1 MVSPSREASVGGA
14 YTGYL
19 DSMSASG
26 VPDRSTAKTSSPSE
40 NLLASP
46 QSSAFE
52 KDPSVGKTIKESNGP
67 HGVDSTA
74 SYGLGLLSETPQN
87 EESKTPASTGM
98 SYLDS
103 MNSNT
108 HVIDWSKAGKVSMP
122 SDDLSK
128 HIGNPADSSTF
139 GNGSV
144 PKKHQKAKP
153 KTSSAA
159 GIGYDDASANTLAQD
174 WSEAKSSSSLATNE
188 ESGGNASAAFGLGS
202 NEHSGRDDSAAS
214 GLSSVQTKPPGGKS
228 NASIM
233 SGANYLESMASASS
247 APDESKART
256 PHPSES
262 KPKVPTPPA
271 DPVSSTSGPSRRSS
285 IDSARTGSVST
296 GDNHHSPLEDN
307 FPTAL
312 EEKPEATVG
321 AGMSYLDS
329 MSAKASAPD
338 WSKAEAPK
346 TPDSPP
352 PPVSLPSPQSASS
365 DSASG
370 KTSST
375 SASYLDSMKANTAAP
390 DWSNAK
396 ASTTPD
402 NPPLSPPAVAP
413 ISPELTP
420 EKTLSDDTSIG
431 RGYIEIMNANP
442 ADKEWS
448 SAKAPSPSE
457 SLLVSPPRSS
467 ATGEGSPVSPSA
479 DVTSNDP
486 LFKTVRRESKGQVLT
501 QVDSMEQKGMSSNAS
516 TSTHSTSLED
526 RANETSPYNLSHSS
540 SKSNFVAR
548 FTTSKDNAT
557 STYSVNEGASDE
569 PSKQKGDPSNTE
581 AINLESEADEG
592 CVAPSDSKGMTSAS
606 NPAENTG
613 PKKPAFITIETIKK
627 EKLSADTTLKKLAR
641 DAPIS
646 AKRPT
651 SEKKI
656 VVKALPT
663 GNRMKKDR
671 RRPPKGNNVPTVI
684 KSDVHAPAPH
694 ESPAPMKNNLDVKVG
709 STRKKAIA
717 NADCSVGVDK
727 STAKKKSKGRNG
739 PPEPNQIPL
748 EKRVATD
755 IVPETN
761 GPEELNHP
769 KEMTSKGKHQ
779 QGNVHA
785 SFKSTPPPEKKLV
798 LTTNYPEKPR
808 EGKTGSPVKKSDNA
822 ARTKSFTPLE
832 KRFAFET
839 VTNMRADKLADS
851 RNDFDNPSPKES
863 VVPPDSDKI
872 GSESKKTGEN
882 EVFPEEVQKKK
893 AIDDS
898 VTGTRSKSDSVTDSS
913 TTSLEE
919 VSGGVMGSD
928 RTGPEKSNSV
938 SKTPNKLLPKNEDSH
953 AILDDT
959 VVKSIKAYVK
969 KDVGLISLI
978 ALEALVE
985 SVKDYALKQARFTAP
1000 FVLDDTLMDSI
1011 KAYVEKQARS
1021 PESAAALDKPTNAYP
1036 STTPESWP
1044 PLEKKSIT
1052 EPSQEIERP
1061 SSDVNRERL
1070 NETRSFP
1077 PANETVGK
1085 INASDPNFGNPA
1097 FASPDSMTPLEKR
1110 YRAEQGPEISRVQ
1123 PYTAPVAPNDTLDR
1137 SSPPSR
1143 YDDVNKR
1150 GSIPHNSMTPDSRPK
1165 KRPMNPFATRRIA
1178 PNDILGRPPVRQKSL
1193 TPLERRYSPG
1203 PDLRHPPKPNTSE
1216 PVTPDVIPVSSGN
1229 QNTDPPKRSWTPLE
1243 QRHNPNSR
1251 SSKRPPN
1258 PFTVVPPA
1266 PDDVRPFSD
1275 QEKPLAARSLTP
1287 LERRYR
1293 SANPHVDR
1301 SKTSGWIPLLADRYS
1316 KVVTGNTKDMP
1327 ATSNMDRTKS
1337 SDRTPPLCDGETT
1350 GVAENARNTPVKPN
1364 NNNNKTSKPSVW
1376 IPPLADRHPRDVL
1389 GTTKNWPES
1398 RLPRDNV
1405 DKRNKRERP
1414 KETRENSSDSYAWN
1428 TLDETEPFS

>member
-1 MVSPSREASVGGA
+1 LLSTLETANIVRWYKKEGDFVQYKDLLCDIETEVSSIYSFSPYAARHNRLTVPSCNFQDFTFGVVNEDNVSGVMGSIAVTKNSGAICGGDLLCTLFHRKEDLPNIGRAEENSARAMDSTVPMSPPAEGMSVSPSTFGPVSPPLSSYSQNKNTGTESKKNPSGADSSAAFGLSSVPMVSPSREASVGGA

-128 HIGNPADSSTF
+128 QIGNPADSSTF

-467 ATGEGSPVSPSA
+467 ATGEGSP
-479 DVTSNDP
+479 
-486 LFKTVRRESKGQVLT
+486 
-501 QVDSMEQKGMSSNAS
+501 
-516 TSTHSTSLED
+516 
-526 RANETSPYNLSHSS
+526 
-540 SKSNFVAR
+540 
-548 FTTSKDNAT
+548 
-557 STYSVNEGASDE
+557 
-569 PSKQKGDPSNTE
+569 
-581 AINLESEADEG
+581 
-592 CVAPSDSKGMTSAS
+592 
-606 NPAENTG
+606 
-613 PKKPAFITIETIKK
+613 
-627 EKLSADTTLKKLAR
+627 
-641 DAPIS
+641 
-646 AKRPT
+646 
-651 SEKKI
+651 
-656 VVKALPT
+656 
-663 GNRMKKDR
+663 
-671 RRPPKGNNVPTVI
+671 
-684 KSDVHAPAPH
+684 
-694 ESPAPMKNNLDVKVG
+694 
-709 STRKKAIA
+709 
-717 NADCSVGVDK
+717 
-727 STAKKKSKGRNG
+727 
-739 PPEPNQIPL
+739 
-748 EKRVATD
+748 
-755 IVPETN
+755 
-761 GPEELNHP
+761 
-769 KEMTSKGKHQ
+769 
-779 QGNVHA
+779 
-785 SFKSTPPPEKKLV
+785 
-798 LTTNYPEKPR
+798 
-808 EGKTGSPVKKSDNA
+808 A
-822 ARTKSFTPLE
+822 A
-832 KRFAFET
+832 
-839 VTNMRADKLADS
+839 
-851 RNDFDNPSPKES
+851 
-863 VVPPDSDKI
+863 
-872 GSESKKTGEN
+872 
-882 EVFPEEVQKKK
+882 
-893 AIDDS
+893 
-898 VTGTRSKSDSVTDSS
+898 
-913 TTSLEE
+913 
-919 VSGGVMGSD
+919 
-928 RTGPEKSNSV
+928 
-938 SKTPNKLLPKNEDSH
+938 
-953 AILDDT
+953 
-959 VVKSIKAYVK
+959 
-969 KDVGLISLI
+969 
-978 ALEALVE
+978 
-985 SVKDYALKQARFTAP
+985 
-1000 FVLDDTLMDSI
+1000 
-1011 KAYVEKQARS
+1011 
-1021 PESAAALDKPTNAYP
+1021 
-1036 STTPESWP
+1036 
-1044 PLEKKSIT
+1044 
-1052 EPSQEIERP
+1052 
-1061 SSDVNRERL
+1061 
-1070 NETRSFP
+1070 
-1077 PANETVGK
+1077 
-1085 INASDPNFGNPA
+1085 
-1097 FASPDSMTPLEKR
+1097 
-1110 YRAEQGPEISRVQ
+1110 
-1123 PYTAPVAPNDTLDR
+1123 
-1137 SSPPSR
+1137 
-1143 YDDVNKR
+1143 
-1150 GSIPHNSMTPDSRPK
+1150 
-1165 KRPMNPFATRRIA
+1165 
-1178 PNDILGRPPVRQKSL
+1178 
-1193 TPLERRYSPG
+1193 
-1203 PDLRHPPKPNTSE
+1203 
-1216 PVTPDVIPVSSGN
+1216 
-1229 QNTDPPKRSWTPLE
+1229 
-1243 QRHNPNSR
+1243 
-1251 SSKRPPN
+1251 
-1258 PFTVVPPA
+1258 
-1266 PDDVRPFSD
+1266 
-1275 QEKPLAARSLTP
+1275 
-1287 LERRYR
+1287 
-1293 SANPHVDR
+1293 
-1301 SKTSGWIPLLADRYS
+1301 PLLMS
-1316 KVVTGNTKDMP
+1316 HPMIL
-1327 ATSNMDRTKS
+1327 S
-1337 SDRTPPLCDGETT
+1337 SRQ
-1350 GVAENARNTPVKPN
+1350 
-1364 NNNNKTSKPSVW
+1364 
-1376 IPPLADRHPRDVL
+1376 
-1389 GTTKNWPES
+1389 
-1398 RLPRDNV
+1398 
-1405 DKRNKRERP
+1405 
-1414 KETRENSSDSYAWN
+1414 
-1428 TLDETEPFS
+1428 